1 MLSSIES
8 TVSSAVSPS
17 STPQQGNE
25 NRSSIL
31 SSQAPSGMGFLG
43 SPYSAAD
50 ALLTPPQIG
59 VVAGDSID
67 SVINAVK
74 GVAFYTDM
82 IGFGGS
88 SSSMTAGMPLA
99 PLGINYFLNTGQTCS
114 NGATMYQ
121 YFQGIPTGNVLGSK
135 VATAMAE
142 MGLPGLKGLAPG
154 MLEDTEDALD
164 PEPLLN
170 AMLGSGYPQC
180 KQVTMDVGD
189 SYGHIADTDGT
200 QWLDPNDPSPATMGS
215 DGMYQQTAWVQDTD
229 SNGYPINLTKD
240 QWSAVPKT
248 YNPDGSPATSEGF
261 QVQRLTLLPVLLV
274 ASLCLLIGVA
284 VARRR

>member
-1 MLSSIES
+1 
-8 TVSSAVSPS
+8 
-17 STPQQGNE
+17 
-25 NRSSIL
+25 
-31 SSQAPSGMGFLG
+31 MGFLG

-82 IGFGGS
+82 IGFGGPS
-88 SSSMTAGMPLA
+88 TSITAGMPLA

-121 YFQGIPTGNVLGSK
+121 YFQGIPTGDVLGTK

-164 PEPLLN
+164 PSPFLN

-180 KQVTMDVGD
+180 KQVTLEVGD
-189 SYGHIADTDGT
+189 SYGHIADPTDGT
-200 QWLDPNDPSPATMGS
+200 PWLDPKDPSVATMGPN
-215 DGMYQQTAWVQDTD
+215 GLYQQTAWIQDTD
-229 SNGYPINLTKD
+229 KDGYPISLTKD
-240 QWSAVPKT
+240 QWSATRKT
-248 YNPDGSPATSEGF
+248 YKPDGSPVKKEGF
-261 QVQRLTLLPVLLV
+261 QGQPSSTLLPALLV
-274 ASLCLLIGVA
+274 ASLCVLIGVA

>member
-1 MLSSIES
+1 
-8 TVSSAVSPS
+8 
-17 STPQQGNE
+17 
-25 NRSSIL
+25 
-31 SSQAPSGMGFLG
+31 MGYLG

-67 SVINAVK
+67 SVINAVS

-88 SSSMTAGMPLA
+88 SNPMTAGMPLA

-121 YFQGIPTGNVLGSK
+121 YFQGIPTGDVLGTK

-142 MGLPGLKGLAPG
+142 MGLPALKGLAPG

-164 PEPLLN
+164 PSPFLN

-180 KQVTMDVGD
+180 KQVTLEVGD
-189 SYGHIADTDGT
+189 SYGHIADPTDGT
-200 QWLDPNDPSPATMGS
+200 PWLDPKDPSVATMGPN
-215 DGMYQQTAWVQDTD
+215 GLYQQTAWVQDTD
-229 SNGYPINLTKD
+229 KDGNPISLTKD
-240 QWSAVPKT
+240 QWSATRKT
-248 YNPDGSPATSEGF
+248 YKPDGSPVKKEGF
-261 QVQRLTLLPVLLV
+261 QGQSSTLLGQRSTLLPALLV
-274 ASLCLLIGVA
+274 ASLCVLIGAA